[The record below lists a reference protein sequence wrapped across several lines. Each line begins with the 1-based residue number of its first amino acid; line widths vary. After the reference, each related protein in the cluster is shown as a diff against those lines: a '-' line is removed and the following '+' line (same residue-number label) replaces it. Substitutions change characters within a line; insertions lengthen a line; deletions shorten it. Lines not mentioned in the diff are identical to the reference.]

1 MNGNIYE
8 SFCRIF
14 FWFTKLNQLLYI
26 LTSIWVLPTLT
37 GLMFCNKIIL
47 LLNNNTKLLY
57 SLKKQVSIGNT
68 TGLQP
73 SRTCRTIY
81 SFFFTGSKREF
92 IMLDQGLGASPKNIF
107 ASFCLNFPSFCSFL
121 NFSFIKFE
129 KAYFN
134 QHLES
139 AAPKH
144 WSKYTTTNTRE
155 TKKLKTFVLLPT

>member
-81 SFFFTGSKREF
+81 SVFFTGSKREF
-92 IMLDQGLGASPKNIF
+92 IMLDQGLGASPKKH
-107 ASFCLNFPSFCSFL
+107 FCLILPQ
-121 NFSFIKFE
+121 FSFFLFLFTLFIHKI
-129 KAYFN
+129 
-134 QHLES
+134 
-139 AAPKH
+139 
-144 WSKYTTTNTRE
+144 
-155 TKKLKTFVLLPT
+155 